1 MSRPVAVE
9 VTRAERQ
16 EQPNCVGCTAVSLY
30 YFIKII
36 HVSCAVL
43 SFSGFILRGYWM
55 LQESEWLQHKI
66 SRVLPHLIDTV
77 LLVSAIALVIMSR
90 QYPTLVNWVSIKIGL
105 LLLYIVLGSFTLKR
119 GRTRQIRI
127 ACLVGALL
135 TIVAIFV
142 EANLKISY

>member
-1 MSRPVAVE
+1 M
-9 VTRAERQ
+9 
-16 EQPNCVGCTAVSLY
+16 SLY

>member
-1 MSRPVAVE
+1 M
-9 VTRAERQ
+9 
-16 EQPNCVGCTAVSLY
+16 NLY